1 MIYNN
6 TFENNLNFIQDQDNY
21 IIPSIYNEK
30 KSEYEEVEQIYK
42 KLIDNIQENKNL
54 FNVQT
59 PIGFEL
65 DDDTLF
71 KFDRNSLNIPIL
83 SATSKTN
90 SNPTLKINASSSVDK
105 FIINNYDTAKK
116 LGKKYGYSPEFI
128 LAVMR
133 IETGNG
139 KSSAYLNHNIGFNI
153 QSTNGSG
160 YTQRDKDMSG
170 NTYTAKYKTYNTIED
185 SIEDF
190 LKWCKRH
197 NVTGNSDEEIAR
209 SFAYSGFAEGVGDSY
224 EDAKNKLYNNYI
236 TTINDTKKYISKLG
250 LN

>member
-1 MIYNN
+1 MINN
-6 TFENNLNFIQDQDNY
+6 IFESNLNFIQDQGNY

-30 KSEYEEVEQIYK
+30 KSESEEVEQIYK

-54 FNVQT
+54 FNIQT
-59 PIGFEL
+59 PIGFEP
-65 DDDTLF
+65 DDSLL
-71 KFDRNSLNIPIL
+71 KFDRSSLSIPTL
-83 SATSKTN
+83 SVASKTN
-90 SNPTLKINASSSVDK
+90 TNSNSSVDK
-105 FIINNYDTAKK
+105 FIMDNYDTAKR

-128 LAVMR
+128 LSIMR

-139 KSSAYLNHNIGFNI
+139 KSSAYLNHNIGFNM
-153 QSTNGSG
+153 QSTNGTG
-160 YTQRDKDMSG
+160 YTQRDKDISG
-170 NTYTAKYKTYNTIED
+170 NIYTAKYKTYNTIED

-197 NVTGNSDEEIAR
+197 NVFGNSDEEIAR
-209 SFAYSGFAEGVGDSY
+209 SFAYSGFAEGIGDSY